1 MTLARQRFA
10 NAFALAAEAGPYA
23 FWPVVPAGLDPQF
36 HVSGNDRDQPF
47 HLIHEHDAVLV
58 HLSGRAAVRF
68 PEGPVRQ
75 HALKPGDHVYL
86 PAGLP
91 YQVLTEEPSVQLLMK
106 AEPTEIEAVAFYCD
120 GCGTLLH
127 RVDFDTVAEPPQRSY
142 HRICVAFNDDAR
154 LRECASCGSTHPLI
168 DVEAFAWPAIADA
181 VEASADAAAP
191 V

>member
-10 NAFALAAEAGPYA
+10 NSFALAAEAGPYA

-36 HVSGNDRDQPF
+36 HVSCNDRDQPF

-58 HLSGRAAVRF
+58 HFNGRAAVRF

-91 YQVLTEEPSVQLLMK
+91 YQVLTEEPCVQLLMK
-106 AEPTEIEAVAFYCD
+106 AEATEVEAVAFYCNA
-120 GCGTLLH
+120 CGALLH
-127 RVDFDTVAEPPQRSY
+127 RVDFDTTDEPPQRGY
-142 HRICVAFNDDAR
+142 HRICVGFNDDIER
-154 LRECASCGSTHPLI
+154 RRCASCDATHPEI
-168 DVEAFAWPAIADA
+168 DVESFGWPAIADQI
-181 VEASADAAAP
+181 EAATDNAARG
-191 V
+191 

>member
-23 FWPVVPAGLDPQF
+23 FWPVVPAGLDPQID
-36 HVSGNDRDQPF
+36 VSGNDRDQPF

-75 HALKPGDHVYL
+75 HALKPGDHLYL

-91 YQVLTEEPSVQLLMK
+91 YQVLTGEPCVQLLMK
-106 AEPTEIEAVAFYCD
+106 AELTEVEAVAFYCD
-120 GCGTLLH
+120 SCGGLLD
-127 RVDFDTVAEPPQRSY
+127 RVDFDTVDEPPQRGY
-142 HRICVAFNDDAR
+142 HRICVAFNDDADR
-154 LRECASCGSTHPLI
+154 RRCASCGSTHPI
-168 DVEAFAWPAIADA
+168 IEVEAFGWPAIADRI
-181 VEASADAAAP
+181 EAAADATAP